1 MVIKMPQS
9 DNPLRRYFRQ
19 PAIHI
24 RLPSNGKYYPP
35 GTLTVPANGELPVL
49 PMTAVDE
56 ITSRTPD
63 ALFNGSAVMEIIGS
77 CVPSIADPWHVPSV
91 DINTLM
97 VAIRLASYGHE
108 MEISS
113 KCPKC
118 GHDHNLTL
126 DLRVVLDGLKAP
138 NYNEPVIVGDLT
150 FNFSPMNYRQ
160 LNENSKINFEDQ
172 KLIQMLGDSELTE
185 EDKMQRLGNAF
196 RKMTS
201 LTIKSIADSISSI
214 KAVDSLVTD
223 RVNIEDFLYNCP
235 KSVFDQIRDHAIKL
249 REASDIRPVAVTCE
263 NCANQYEQS
272 FTLDMSNFF
281 GNAS

>member
-35 GTLTVPANGELPVL
+35 GTLTMPANGELPVL

-77 CVPSIADPWHVPSV
+77 CVPNILDPWHVPSV

-126 DLRVVLDGLKAP
+126 DLRLVLDGLRAP
-138 NYNEPVIVGDLT
+138 DYNEPVTVGDLT
-150 FNFSPMNYRQ
+150 FNFAPMNYRQ

-172 KLIQMLGDSELTE
+172 KLIQMLGDAELAE

-214 KAVDSLVTD
+214 KTSDSLVTD

-235 KSVFDQIRDHAIKL
+235 KSVFDQIRDHAISL